1 MNLDELKNQL
11 QEDNR
16 INLIIDKQE
25 LDYIT
30 MLIEQNLEDNPQE
43 YGELHTQMLEDLNN
57 KLTIL
62 NK

>member
-1 MNLDELKNQL
+1 MKEIPIY
-11 QEDNR
+11 NR

-30 MLIEQNLEDNPQE
+30 MLIEQDLEDEPEE
-43 YGELHTQMLEDLNN
+43 YGEHHKQMLEDLYS
-57 KLTIL
+57 KLITL